1 MTRTK
6 SWLKWGVVLV
16 VLAVIVLGVARLVA
30 KREAAKQALALAQ
43 TTKQDTPVE
52 LAASDVLT
60 ARVISLAQGLPVSG
74 ALRAGNSAVV
84 KARVAGELQGLT
96 LREGDFVKAG

>member
-16 VLAVIVLGVARLVA
+16 VLAVIALGVARLVA

-60 ARVISLAQGLPVSG
+60 ARVISLAQGLPVYSVTG
-74 ALRAGNSAVV
+74 KL
-84 KARVAGELQGLT
+84 RVA
-96 LREGDFVKAG
+96 VASA